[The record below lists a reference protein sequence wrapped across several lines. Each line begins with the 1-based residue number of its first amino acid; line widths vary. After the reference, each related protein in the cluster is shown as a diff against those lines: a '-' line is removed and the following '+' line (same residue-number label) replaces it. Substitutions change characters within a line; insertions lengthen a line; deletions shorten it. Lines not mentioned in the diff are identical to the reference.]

1 MNTNHTALPYWS
13 TTALSISEDTL
24 PKDAS
29 VLCNHID
36 HCKVENKRM
45 FAMHCAAEKVHG
57 FVLGRF
63 VTTLVVA
70 FVLIG
75 CYSLAV

>member
-1 MNTNHTALPYWS
+1 MNTNHTSLPFWS

-29 VLCNHID
+29 VLYNHID
-36 HCKVENKRM
+36 HCKVGNKRL

>member
-1 MNTNHTALPYWS
+1 MNTNHTALPLWS
-13 TTALSISEDTL
+13 TTALSFSEDAL

-29 VLCNHID
+29 ALGKHLN
-36 HCKVENKRM
+36 HCKVAHGQL
-45 FAMHCAAEKVHG
+45 FAMRCAVEMMHG
-57 FVLGRF
+57 FVVGRF